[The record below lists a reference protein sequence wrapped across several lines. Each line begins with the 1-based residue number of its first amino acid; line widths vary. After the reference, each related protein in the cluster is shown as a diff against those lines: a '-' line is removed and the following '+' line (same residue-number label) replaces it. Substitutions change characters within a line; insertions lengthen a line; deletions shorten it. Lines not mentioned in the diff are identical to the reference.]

1 MLKPLDLSDSA
12 SWKQRYRA
20 PVVVATQLS
29 KNNRAR
35 GLAASNRSG
44 LFQIYAWDTTTDDL
58 RQLTDIPWGKA
69 GAALSPDGRYVYYLA
84 DESGNER
91 GHYVRIP
98 WAGGEPED
106 ITPDLPPYNS
116 FSLSFS
122 RAGNRLGMALADAD
136 GFHVYAAELEAN
148 GELGA
153 RQLIFESFSFT
164 SGPFFSSDGALAVV
178 STTARTGSLHY
189 SLLVFDLTSRSPSGE
204 QIGELFEGVE
214 NSVEAA
220 LFSPVAGDAR
230 LLAVSTKTGYRRP
243 FLWNVQAGE
252 RTELNVGALA
262 GEVYPTDWSEDGRT
276 VLLRQFDQ
284 AEQRLYRYD
293 LRDHI
298 LTPLDAPAGTY
309 GGVYF
314 GPGNEIYAEWQNS
327 AQPTR
332 LIALDAQSGAPTRT
346 VLTASDTPAG
356 RTWRTISFPSSDGQM
371 IQAWLSTPDGE
382 GPFPT
387 IFHTHGGPSSVMT
400 EAFSPS
406 SQAWLDHG
414 FAFVSVN
421 YRGSTT
427 FGRDFQEQIN
437 GNLGHWELEDMV
449 ACRHWLVTQ
458 GIADPAQILL
468 TGWSYGGYL
477 TLFGLGKRPELWAG
491 GMAGIAIADWAV
503 MYEDSADTLRGY
515 QRALFGGG
523 PEEKAAAYARSSP
536 ITYAE
541 NVAAP
546 VLIIQG
552 RNDTRTTPRP
562 VEMYE
567 EKMRALGKPIEVVWF
582 ETGHAGSS
590 MDVEQGIRHQEKM
603 MHFAYQVLG

>member
-1 MLKPLDLSDSA
+1 MLKPLDLSTNA
-12 SWKQRYRA
+12 PWKQRYRA
-20 PVVVATQLS
+20 PVVVATQLA
-29 KNNRAR
+29 KNNHSR
-35 GLAASNRSG
+35 GLAASNHSG
-44 LFQIYAWDTTTDDL
+44 LFQIYAWDTQTDEL
-58 RQLTDIPWGKA
+58 RQLTHIPWGKV
-69 GAALSPDGRYVYYLA
+69 GAMLSPDGRYVYYLA
-84 DESGNER
+84 DENGNER
-91 GHYVRIP
+91 GHYVRMP
-98 WAGGEPED
+98 WEGGEPED

-116 FSLSFS
+116 FSLTFS
-122 RAGNRLGMALADAD
+122 RSGNRLGMALADTD
-136 GFHVYAAELEAN
+136 GFHIYASALDDTGN
-148 GELGA
+148 LGI
-153 RQLIFESFSFT
+153 RQLLFESFSL
-164 SGPFFSSDGALAVV
+164 SGGPSFSADGTVAVV
-178 STTARTGSLHY
+178 STTERTGNLHH
-189 SLLVFDLTSRSPSGE
+189 SLLAFDLASGE
-204 QIGELFEGVE
+204 QVGELFEGVE

-220 LFSPVAGDAR
+220 MFSPVLGDAR
-230 LLAVSTKTGYRRP
+230 LLAVSTQTGYRRP
-243 FLWNVQAGE
+243 FLWNVQSGE
-252 RTELNVGALA
+252 RAELNIGALA
-262 GEVYPTDWSEDGRT
+262 GEVYPTDWSDDGHT
-276 VLLRQFDQ
+276 ILLRQFDQ
-284 AEQRLYRYD
+284 AVQKLYRYD
-293 LRDHI
+293 LVTHL
-298 LTPLDAPAGTY
+298 LTPLAAPAGTF

-314 GPGNEIYAEWQNS
+314 GPADEIYAEWQNS

-332 LIALDAQSGAPTRT
+332 LIALDAQNGAETRT
-346 VLTASDTPAG
+346 VLAASNTPLG
-356 RTWRTISFPSSDGQM
+356 HRWRSITFPSSDGQL
-371 IQAWLSTPDGE
+371 IQAWLATPEGG

-437 GNLGHWELEDMV
+437 GDLGHWELEDMV
-449 ACRHWLVTQ
+449 ACRNWLVAQ
-458 GIADPAQILL
+458 GIADPTQILL

-523 PEEKAAAYARSSP
+523 PEEKAEAYARSSP
-536 ITYAE
+536 ITYVK

-552 RNDTRTTPRP
+552 RNDTRTPPRP
-562 VEMYE
+562 IQMYE
-567 EKMRALGKPIEVVWF
+567 EKMRALGKPVELVWF

-603 MHFAYQVLG
+603 MHFAYGVLG